1 QNFVIID
8 LWQVVEKNKEIEAI
22 RRVDALQKVLKEVHY
37 LFVMFHGS
45 VRSLLDKE
53 TSGGLI
59 ISHLYPF
66 ITDYLNDLSVGK
78 KLQLPSFR
86 ETLKECGT
94 VQMLTSLEVQVYLS
108 LLLDSCAGTL
118 RCHSVILFHDL
129 LVSTTLSP
137 VCFHIP

>member
-1 QNFVIID
+1 MMGEVRIFQRSQGH

-66 ITDYLNDLSVGK
+66 ITDYLNGKAQQYHHPISLLCHVSDLSVGK

-86 ETLKECGT
+86 ETLKECGLFVSPSENAEQT
-94 VQMLTSLEVQVYLS
+94 YCGS
-108 LLLDSCAGTL
+108 LL
-118 RCHSVILFHDL
+118 
-129 LVSTTLSP
+129 
-137 VCFHIP
+137 

>member
-1 QNFVIID
+1 MD
-8 LWQVVEKNKEIEAI
+8 DVVEKNKEIEAI

-45 VRSLLDKE
+45 ARSLLDKE

-66 ITDYLNDLSVGK
+66 ITDYLNGKAQQYHHPISLLCHVSDLSVGK

-94 VQMLTSLEVQVYLS
+94 VQMLTSLEVQVCLS
-108 LLLDSCAGTL
+108 LRQKMQNRLTVVHC
-118 RCHSVILFHDL
+118 FDL
-129 LVSTTLSP
+129 YFFLTCVK
-137 VCFHIP
+137 